1 MTHSY
6 SVEVHNYIS
15 AKIAIAE
22 EKNKK
27 AQKQNAITGCL
38 LGTAVGDALGLPMEG
53 LSKRRQLKMYP

>member
-6 SVEVHNYIS
+6 SVEVQNYIS

-27 AQKQNAITGCL
+27 AQKQNDFETQRFYQGIQ
-38 LGTAVGDALGLPMEG
+38 AL
-53 LSKRRQLKMYP
+53 YI